1 MKLELGTKL
10 LFSTRNSKS
19 INTITRE
26 TPTLWI
32 TDKDER
38 IRKSDN
44 SIYGESSKHNS
55 YTTKSFKLLTNE
67 DLEEMRKEKLVY
79 QLKQNISKFDFN
91 SLDYESLL
99 KINELIA
106 PHKPKTEVLRNIN
119 SSPEIS

>member
-19 INTITRE
+19 INTIIRE

-32 TDKDER
+32 TDKDEK

-44 SIYGESSKHNS
+44 SIYGEASKHNN

-67 DLEEMRKEKLVY
+67 DLEEIKKEKLVY
-79 QLKQNISKFDFN
+79 QLKQNITKFDFN
-91 SLDYESLL
+91 SLNYETLL
-99 KINELIA
+99 KINELIT
-106 PHKPKTEVLRNIN
+106 PPKPKTEVLRNIN